1 METVRDWRH
10 QGDQGDMRKS
20 RRLYKKQWGT
30 GETRETKD
38 TRAGRGKSR
47 RLMETERDLGD

>member
-10 QGDQGDMRKS
+10 QGDRGDMRKS

-30 GETRETKD
+30 GETKETKD
-38 TRAGRGKSR
+38 TKAGRGKSR